1 MPLVIHTYLTKDE
14 GNRWVTNGEEK
25 YVAVTL
31 DGVKNKHVDASRKK
45 AKRYAFDG
53 EAGMDW
59 GFLAASFSFQ
69 TNITSGIA

>member
-53 EAGMDW
+53 EAGMD
-59 GFLAASFSFQ
+59 
-69 TNITSGIA
+69 